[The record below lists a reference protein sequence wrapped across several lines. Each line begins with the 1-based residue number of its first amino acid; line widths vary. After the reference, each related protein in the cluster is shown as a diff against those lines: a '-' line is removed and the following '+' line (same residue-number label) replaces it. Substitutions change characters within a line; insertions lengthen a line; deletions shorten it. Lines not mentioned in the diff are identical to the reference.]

1 MKPSSEANDVRRIF
15 RPRRRFPITDYS
27 YQTFSL
33 DRSHGGPIGNSRPS
47 FLNISREYFG
57 YEARRNFLAESAF
70 FLANHSF
77 LESSRRLRLTRLEN
91 MDMTKAVRFA
101 PASIAFCLL
110 LSCRPA
116 VDRTL
121 EEMIDH
127 SYPVEPTATL
137 SVTNRD
143 GSIRV
148 YAAGAETR
156 DVRVEAIK
164 KAYRADR
171 LKAISVQIS
180 AGPNSISIETIYP
193 SDSGAGFADRSGTVD
208 YVIIIPQ
215 TIRISKLELAN
226 GEVQL
231 DGMRS
236 NEARA
241 QLGNGRLFAH
251 NCFGNLDLNLKTGN
265 LAIVYEWWE
274 DIEFSIHA
282 TIQDG
287 NAFAYIPAEA
297 AFHLIAHT
305 ATGKIANDF
314 AEKEQRHAEPT
325 NTVDML
331 VAGGGKTTFEFEAQ
345 DGNVKITGHNP

>member
-1 MKPSSEANDVRRIF
+1 
-15 RPRRRFPITDYS
+15 
-27 YQTFSL
+27 
-33 DRSHGGPIGNSRPS
+33 
-47 FLNISREYFG
+47 
-57 YEARRNFLAESAF
+57 
-70 FLANHSF
+70 
-77 LESSRRLRLTRLEN
+77 

-127 SYPVEPTATL
+127 SYPIEPTATL

>member
-1 MKPSSEANDVRRIF
+1 
-15 RPRRRFPITDYS
+15 
-27 YQTFSL
+27 
-33 DRSHGGPIGNSRPS
+33 
-47 FLNISREYFG
+47 
-57 YEARRNFLAESAF
+57 
-70 FLANHSF
+70 
-77 LESSRRLRLTRLEN
+77 
-91 MDMTKAVRFA
+91 MDMTKAIRFA

-127 SYPVEPTATL
+127 RYPIEPTATL

-148 YAAGAETR
+148 YGAGSETR
-156 DVRVEAIK
+156 SVRVEAIK
-164 KAYRADR
+164 KAYSPER

-180 AGPNSISIETIYP
+180 AGPKSISIETIYP
-193 SDSGAGFADRSGTVD
+193 TDSDAGFSDRSGTVD
-208 YVIIIPQ
+208 YVIVVPH
-215 TIRISKLELAN
+215 TIRISKLELTN

-231 DGMRS
+231 DGMS
-236 NEARA
+236 SDEARA

-251 NCFGNLDLNLKTGN
+251 NCFGNLNLSLKTGN

-274 DIEFSIHA
+274 EREFSIHA

-287 NAFAYIPAEA
+287 NAFAYIPTEA

-314 AEKEQRHAEPT
+314 AEKEQRRTEPI
-325 NTVDML
+325 NKVDML
-331 VAGGGKTTFEFEAQ
+331 VGGGGKTTFQFETQ
-345 DGNVKITGHNP
+345 DGNVKIAQHNP

>member
-1 MKPSSEANDVRRIF
+1 
-15 RPRRRFPITDYS
+15 
-27 YQTFSL
+27 
-33 DRSHGGPIGNSRPS
+33 
-47 FLNISREYFG
+47 
-57 YEARRNFLAESAF
+57 
-70 FLANHSF
+70 
-77 LESSRRLRLTRLEN
+77 
-91 MDMTKAVRFA
+91 MTKAIRFA

-127 SYPVEPTATL
+127 RYPIEPTATL

-148 YAAGAETR
+148 YGAGSETR
-156 DVRVEAIK
+156 SVRVEAIK
-164 KAYRADR
+164 KAYSPER

-180 AGPNSISIETIYP
+180 AGPKSISIETIYP
-193 SDSGAGFADRSGTVD
+193 TDSDAGFSDRSGTVD
-208 YVIIIPQ
+208 YVIVVPH
-215 TIRISKLELAN
+215 TIRISKLELTN

-231 DGMRS
+231 DGMS
-236 NEARA
+236 SDEARA

-251 NCFGNLDLNLKTGN
+251 NCFGNLNLSLKTGN

-274 DIEFSIHA
+274 EREFSIHA

-287 NAFAYIPAEA
+287 NAFAYIPTEA

-314 AEKEQRHAEPT
+314 AEKEQRRTEPI
-325 NTVDML
+325 NKVDML
-331 VAGGGKTTFEFEAQ
+331 VGGGGKTTFQFETQ
-345 DGNVKITGHNP
+345 DGNVKIAEHNP